1 MSAPLPPYAAEA
13 KGEGWY
19 LAVRVQPGAKKSEYT
34 GVAEGRLR
42 IRLAAPAVENKANK
56 ALISFIAQT
65 LGLRSAKVRL
75 ISGETSRQKRLLI
88 VSEEEPDWRVF
99 EEV

>member
-1 MSAPLPPYAAEA
+1 MRSSLPPYAAQA
-13 KGEGWY
+13 QGEGWY
-19 LAVRVQPGAKKSEYT
+19 LAVRVQPGAKKSEYA
-34 GVAEGRLR
+34 GVAENRLR

-56 ALISFIAQT
+56 ALIAFIAQT

-99 EEV
+99 TEF